1 MEPQIF
7 VLLVAIAFFISIIA
21 GMVGGSYLLM
31 IPVMVFFGL
40 QIHEVIGITK
50 IMTVFV
56 GLVFINYWQKGKV
69 DLKFNFPFALLIIVG
84 SLVGS
89 SFAVQISGNVLQN
102 MIGVLMLLVSLL
114 ILLNKG
120 LGVKKFKGKI
130 GNKNIILAA
139 IFSLVLGFYNGIYGA
154 AFSIMVIM
162 LFTTLLKKEFVE
174 SIGSAR
180 FLDFLGGIAGVF
192 VFGLKGLINYSLAIP
207 MGLAYLGGGLIGSH
221 ITLKKGPEWVRYPIV
236 IISIAFAV
244 KLLLFEG

>member
-7 VLLVAIAFFISIIA
+7 VLLVVLAFFISIIA

-31 IPVMVFFGL
+31 IPIMLFFGL

-114 ILLNKG
+114 I
-120 LGVKKFKGKI
+120 F
-130 GNKNIILAA
+130 
-139 IFSLVLGFYNGIYGA
+139 
-154 AFSIMVIM
+154 
-162 LFTTLLKKEFVE
+162 
-174 SIGSAR
+174 
-180 FLDFLGGIAGVF
+180 
-192 VFGLKGLINYSLAIP
+192 
-207 MGLAYLGGGLIGSH
+207 
-221 ITLKKGPEWVRYPIV
+221 
-236 IISIAFAV
+236 
-244 KLLLFEG
+244 